1 MPFKQKSAPNKSRG
15 AFLMPVLMGRDSG
28 LLCVFY
34 TSGERRGVGVP
45 ILDLAPCY
53 ARFDGCTRHGRGD
66 DREQTRVARF
76 RNQVFASERER
87 LQTVCF
93 RTSCGTGSL
102 ARRASAWVTASFISS
117 LIVLAYT
124 SSAPRKRY
132 GKATRCLPDWDSPN
146 GPLRR

>member
-1 MPFKQKSAPNKSRG
+1 MPI
-15 AFLMPVLMGRDSG
+15 LMGRDSG

-66 DREQTRVARF
+66 DREQTRVAPVSESGIR
-76 RNQVFASERER
+76 VERER

-93 RTSCGTGSL
+93 QD
-102 ARRASAWVTASFISS
+102 
-117 LIVLAYT
+117 
-124 SSAPRKRY
+124 
-132 GKATRCLPDWDSPN
+132 LPAEPVPWP
-146 GPLRR
+146 GVPVRG